1 MSLKKSRSLAAL
13 ALGAAAVLAACKP
26 AAEAPVPVPAA
37 GAPAA
42 VATTAAA
49 AHVSRTARLQAF
61 LAKRYGA
68 SASLSKA
75 WQGDWT
81 QDGQARATDW
91 QVCAEQPVVSG
102 DSWQQLL
109 AVCGA
114 LTEGGHA
121 DPGTIDFYVLR
132 PSGDSF
138 EVAAEL
144 TGGTYGS
151 SGRPGNVQIIRAGS
165 DFYGFRNE
173 SGWYGQ
179 GYSLETQ
186 TLILPGPK
194 GLVDAGSLRSHIDNG
209 AAYDCDDADFADE
222 CRTRVFNLDFS
233 YRFDDSDRSARTWPL
248 VIEETGS
255 ECGGKP
261 VRREHRF
268 TLDANTW
275 TYTFPQALQ
284 RESCT

>member
-1 MSLKKSRSLAAL
+1 MSLKKIHYVT
-13 ALGAAAVLAACKP
+13 VLAFSAGALLAGCKP
-26 AAEAPVPVPAA
+26 AAESTPPPAA
-37 GAPAA
+37 GAAA
-42 VATTAAA
+42 TATAAAPA

-61 LAKRYGA
+61 LTKRYGA
-68 SASLSKA
+68 SASLSKG

-81 QDGQARATDW
+81 QDGESRATDW

-121 DPGTIDFYVLR
+121 EPGTIDFYVLR
-132 PSGDSF
+132 PSGDSV

-151 SGRPGNVQIIRAGS
+151 GGRPGNVQIIRAGS

-209 AAYDCDDADFADE
+209 AAYDCDDAEFAEE
-222 CRTRVFNLDFS
+222 CRTRMFNLDFS

-248 VIEETGS
+248 LIEETGS

-268 TLDANTW
+268 NLDAKTW

-284 RESCT
+284 RESCP

>member
-1 MSLKKSRSLAAL
+1 MSASPLKSLLAL
-13 ALGAAAVLAACKP
+13 AIGAGAVLVGCKP
-26 AAEAPVPVPAA
+26 AAGPAPAQPAATAAPTATPAAPV
-37 GAPAA
+37 
-42 VATTAAA
+42 

-61 LAKRYGA
+61 LTARYGKA
-68 SASLSKA
+68 ARLSEQ
-75 WQGDWT
+75 WRGQWT
-81 QDGQARATDW
+81 QDEESRPTDL

-109 AVCGA
+109 AVCGELVDA
-114 LTEGGHA
+114 GHA

-132 PSGDSF
+132 PNGDSF

-151 SGRPGNVQIIRAGS
+151 SGRPGTVQVIRAGS

-194 GLVDAGSLRSHIDNG
+194 GLVDAGSLRSHIDNS
-209 AAYDCDDADFADE
+209 AAYDCDDADFAEE
-222 CRTRVFNLDFS
+222 CRTRMFNIAFA

-255 ECGGKP
+255 GCGGKH
-261 VRREHRF
+261 VRAEHRF
-268 TLDANTW
+268 TLDAKTW
-275 TYTFPQALQ
+275 TYSFPEALQ
-284 RESCT
+284 RESCQ